1 MARED
6 LKMNLPKIKL
16 DDMFSTQE
24 TRDAEKLGK
33 IVNIKIEDID
43 DFAEHPFKV
52 LENDEMYELSKSIKE
67 NGVLV
72 PAIVR
77 LKDNGRY
84 EMVAGHR
91 RKLASQ
97 LADLDSIPCIVKDL
111 DDNEATI
118 IMVDSN
124 MQREKILPSEKAF
137 AYKMKLDAIKEY
149 YENKGKTVYPVGT
162 RYNTGRDLENK
173 VEESR
178 TQIYR
183 YIRLTNLIPKL
194 LELVDN
200 ESIGLRPAVELSY
213 LSKDEQEE
221 VLDNI
226 ECYSCTPSHA
236 QTIEMRKLSAEDKL
250 NADAI
255 ENIMA
260 REKPNQVPRLKLN
273 ENKIRN
279 ILPKNIQDNKIEE
292 FLLKAIE
299 HYTKFLK
306 NRDRDVR

>member
-6 LKMNLPKIKL
+6 LKMNLPRIKL

-43 DFAEHPFKV
+43 DFADHPFKV

-137 AYKMKLDAIKEY
+137 AYKMKLDALRQQGKRNDLTLRPVVGKLESADLIGKENG
-149 YENKGKTVYPVGT
+149 ES
-162 RYNTGRDLENK
+162 GRQ
-173 VEESR
+173 V
-178 TQIYR
+178 QR

-213 LSKDEQEE
+213 LSKYEQEE

>member
-124 MQREKILPSEKAF
+124 MQREKILPSEKAY
-137 AYKMKLDAIKEY
+137 AYKMKYDAIKHQ
-149 YENKGKTVYPVGT
+149 GKRNDITSGPVVRKLSASEIGDEF
-162 RYNTGRDLENK
+162 G
-173 VEESR
+173 ESER
-178 TQIYR
+178 TIRR
-183 YIRLTNLIPKL
+183 YIRLTNLIPGL

>member
-33 IVNIKIEDID
+33 IVNIKMEDID

-52 LENDEMYELSKSIKE
+52 LENDEMYELSKSIKD

-137 AYKMKLDAIKEY
+137 AYKMKLDALKQQGKRNDLTLRPVVGKLESADLIGKENG
-149 YENKGKTVYPVGT
+149 ES
-162 RYNTGRDLENK
+162 GRQ
-173 VEESR
+173 V
-178 TQIYR
+178 QR
-183 YIRLTNLIPKL
+183 YIRLTNLIPGL
-194 LELVDN
+194 LEMVDN
-200 ESIGLRPAVELSY
+200 ESI
-213 LSKDEQEE
+213 
-221 VLDNI
+221 
-226 ECYSCTPSHA
+226 
-236 QTIEMRKLSAEDKL
+236 
-250 NADAI
+250 
-255 ENIMA
+255 
-260 REKPNQVPRLKLN
+260 
-273 ENKIRN
+273 
-279 ILPKNIQDNKIEE
+279 
-292 FLLKAIE
+292 
-299 HYTKFLK
+299 
-306 NRDRDVR
+306 

>member
-43 DFAEHPFKV
+43 DFADHPFKV

-124 MQREKILPSEKAF
+124 MQREKILPSEKAY
-137 AYKMKLDAIKEY
+137 AYKMKYDAIKHQ
-149 YENKGKTVYPVGT
+149 GKRNDITSGPVVRKLSASEIGDEF
-162 RYNTGRDLENK
+162 G
-173 VEESR
+173 ESER
-178 TQIYR
+178 TIRR
-183 YIRLTNLIPKL
+183 YIRLTNLIPGL

>member
-6 LKMNLPKIKL
+6 LKMNLPRIKL

-124 MQREKILPSEKAF
+124 MQREKILPSEKAY
-137 AYKMKLDAIKEY
+137 AYKMKYDAIKHQ
-149 YENKGKTVYPVGT
+149 GKRNDITSGPVVRKLSASEIGDEF
-162 RYNTGRDLENK
+162 G
-173 VEESR
+173 ESER
-178 TQIYR
+178 TIRR
-183 YIRLTNLIPKL
+183 YIRLTNLIPGL

-260 REKPNQVPRLKLN
+260 RDKPNQVPRLKLN

>member
-43 DFAEHPFKV
+43 DFADHPFKV

-97 LADLDSIPCIVKDL
+97 LADLDVIPCIVKDL
-111 DDNEATI
+111 DNNEATI

-124 MQREKILPSEKAF
+124 MQREKILPSEKAY
-137 AYKMKLDAIKEY
+137 AYKMKYDAIKHQ
-149 YENKGKTVYPVGT
+149 GKRNDITSGPVVRKLSASEIGDEF
-162 RYNTGRDLENK
+162 G
-173 VEESR
+173 ESER
-178 TQIYR
+178 TIRR
-183 YIRLTNLIPKL
+183 YIRLTNLIPGL

-236 QTIEMRKLSAEDKL
+236 QTIEMRKLSAEEKL
-250 NADAI
+250 DADEI

-260 REKPNQVPRLKLN
+260 RDKPNQVPRLKLN

-279 ILPKNIQDNKIEE
+279 LLPKNIQDNKIEE

-299 HYTKFLK
+299 HYTKFLR

>member
-1 MARED
+1 MTRED

-43 DFAEHPFKV
+43 DFADHPFKV

-97 LADLDSIPCIVKDL
+97 LADLDVIPCIVKDL
-111 DDNEATI
+111 DNNEATI

-124 MQREKILPSEKAF
+124 MQREKILPSEKAY
-137 AYKMKLDAIKEY
+137 AYKMKYDAIKHQ
-149 YENKGKTVYPVGT
+149 GKRNDITSGPVVRKLSASEIGDEF
-162 RYNTGRDLENK
+162 G
-173 VEESR
+173 ESER
-178 TQIYR
+178 TIRR
-183 YIRLTNLIPKL
+183 YIRLTNLIPGL

-236 QTIEMRKLSAEDKL
+236 QTIEMRKLSAEEKL
-250 NADAI
+250 DADEI

-260 REKPNQVPRLKLN
+260 RDKPNQVPRLKLN

-279 ILPKNIQDNKIEE
+279 VLPKNIQDNKIED

>member
-77 LKDNGRY
+77 LKDNGRF

-124 MQREKILPSEKAF
+124 MQREKILPSEKAY
-137 AYKMKLDAIKEY
+137 AYKMKYDAIKHQ
-149 YENKGKTVYPVGT
+149 GKRNDITSGPVVRKLSASEIGDEF
-162 RYNTGRDLENK
+162 G
-173 VEESR
+173 ESER
-178 TQIYR
+178 TIRR
-183 YIRLTNLIPKL
+183 YIRLTNLIPGL

-260 REKPNQVPRLKLN
+260 REKPNTTDILYKVSTEKL
-273 ENKIRN
+273 
-279 ILPKNIQDNKIEE
+279 
-292 FLLKAIE
+292 
-299 HYTKFLK
+299 
-306 NRDRDVR
+306 

>member
-43 DFAEHPFKV
+43 DFEEHPFKV
-52 LENDEMYELSKSIKE
+52 LENDEMYELSKSIKD

-137 AYKMKLDAIKEY
+137 AYKMKLDALKQQGKRNDLTLRPVVGKLESADLIGKENG
-149 YENKGKTVYPVGT
+149 ES
-162 RYNTGRDLENK
+162 GRQ
-173 VEESR
+173 V
-178 TQIYR
+178 QR
-183 YIRLTNLIPKL
+183 YIRLTNLIPGL
-194 LELVDN
+194 LEMVDN

-213 LSKDEQEE
+213 LSMDEQEE

-236 QTIEMRKLSAEDKL
+236 QTIEMRRLSAEEKL
-250 NADAI
+250 NPETI

-260 REKPNQVPRLKLN
+260 RDKPNQVPRLKLN

-279 ILPKNIQDNKIEE
+279 VLPKNIQDNKIED

-299 HYTKFLK
+299 HYTKFLR

>member
-97 LADLDSIPCIVKDL
+97 LADLDSIPGIVKDL

-124 MQREKILPSEKAF
+124 MQREKILPSEKAY
-137 AYKMKLDAIKEY
+137 AYKMKYDAIKHQ
-149 YENKGKTVYPVGT
+149 GKRNDITSGPVVRKLSASEIGDEF
-162 RYNTGRDLENK
+162 G
-173 VEESR
+173 ESER
-178 TQIYR
+178 TIRR
-183 YIRLTNLIPKL
+183 YIRLTNLIPGL

>member
-1 MARED
+1 
-6 LKMNLPKIKL
+6 MNLPKIKL

-43 DFAEHPFKV
+43 DFAGHPFKV

-124 MQREKILPSEKAF
+124 MQREKILPSEKAY
-137 AYKMKLDAIKEY
+137 AYKMKYDAIKHQ
-149 YENKGKTVYPVGT
+149 GKRNDITSGPVVRKLSASEIGDEF
-162 RYNTGRDLENK
+162 G
-173 VEESR
+173 ESER
-178 TQIYR
+178 TIRR
-183 YIRLTNLIPKL
+183 YIRLTNLIPGL